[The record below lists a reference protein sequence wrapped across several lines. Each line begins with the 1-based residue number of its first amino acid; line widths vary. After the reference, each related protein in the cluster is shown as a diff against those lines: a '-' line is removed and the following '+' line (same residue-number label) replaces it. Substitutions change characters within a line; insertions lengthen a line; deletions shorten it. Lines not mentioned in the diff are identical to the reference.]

1 MAKVS
6 YAKLW
11 KKLEENGMKKRDLVA
26 ATKISTN
33 ALAKLGKNEDVRVN
47 ISVRN
52 IYRDNL
58 KGWDTTHKIVCKIE
72 EVI

>member
-11 KKLEENGMKKRDLVA
+11 KKLEENGMKKMDLVA

-47 ISVRN
+47 ILV
-52 IYRDNL
+52 
-58 KGWDTTHKIVCKIE
+58 KICEYFRCSFDDIAEIVNE
-72 EVI
+72 

>member
-1 MAKVS
+1 MVKVS

-11 KKLEENGMKKRDLVA
+11 KVLEEHGMKKMDLVA

-47 ISVRN
+47 ILARICN
-52 IYRDNL
+52 YFGCGFD
-58 KGWDTTHKIVCKIE
+58 DIVEIAKD
-72 EVI
+72 